1 VLDAVPVV
9 GPLRDIE
16 RRIRVSRSLRPQ
28 LRGGLRRSERSGHER
43 AQFAAGEL
51 FVHESILPCLIEQV
65 EPARLSGSYAGRPRA
80 CLIQGETI
88 LANSLVAISEQ
99 IASTVEQV
107 AQSVVSVH
115 ARHPFESSGV
125 HWSPEIV
132 VTADHAL
139 RRDEGIRVTAP
150 DGSKL
155 DAEVVG
161 RDPGTDLAVLRV
173 KGLGTPVVT
182 KDENPSTIPGSI
194 VLAVGRSKDSAVA
207 AFGVISNISG
217 PSQTWRG
224 GRLDQV
230 VRLDLSLH
238 PAGAGGAIVGAP
250 GKLIGIATPAL
261 SRVSVFA
268 IPLSTVTRVTDSLLA
283 HGRVPRGY
291 LGVGLQPI
299 AIPEHLRSK
308 LNLASSTGLI
318 AISVENQGPAGQA
331 GMSIGDV
338 LVELG
343 GRVTQRTENVQEVL
357 SSEAVGKKIEA
368 RIMRGGNLVEL
379 PITIAERPRRG

>member
-1 VLDAVPVV
+1 LAT
-9 GPLRDIE
+9 
-16 RRIRVSRSLRPQ
+16 
-28 LRGGLRRSERSGHER
+28 
-43 AQFAAGEL
+43 A
-51 FVHESILPCLIEQV
+51 LI
-65 EPARLSGSYAGRPRA
+65 AL
-80 CLIQGETI
+80 
-88 LANSLVAISEQ
+88 SEQ
-99 IASTVEQV
+99 IASTVEQ
-107 AQSVVSVH
+107 AARSIVSVH
-115 ARHPFESSGV
+115 ARPRFDSSGV

-150 DGSKL
+150 DGSTL
-155 DAEVVG
+155 AAELVG

-173 KGLGTPVVT
+173 RGLGIPVTVREEKPANTPG
-182 KDENPSTIPGSI
+182 NI

-207 AFGVISNISG
+207 AFGVISNVSG
-217 PSQTWRG
+217 SSQTWRG

-230 VRLDLSLH
+230 IRLDLALH
-238 PAGAGGAIVGAP
+238 PAGAGGAVVAAS
-250 GKLIGIATPAL
+250 GKLLGIATPAL

-268 IPLSTVTRVTDSLLA
+268 IPLSTVARVTDSLLA

-318 AISVENQGPAGQA
+318 AITVEHDGPAGRA

-338 LVELG
+338 LLELG
-343 GRVTQRTENVQEVL
+343 GRATQRTEHVQEVL
-357 SSEAVGKKIEA
+357 SSESVGKKVVA
-368 RIMRGGNLVEL
+368 RILRGGNPIDIE
-379 PITIAERPRRG
+379 ITIAERPRRG

>member
-1 VLDAVPVV
+1 
-9 GPLRDIE
+9 
-16 RRIRVSRSLRPQ
+16 
-28 LRGGLRRSERSGHER
+28 
-43 AQFAAGEL
+43 
-51 FVHESILPCLIEQV
+51 
-65 EPARLSGSYAGRPRA
+65 
-80 CLIQGETI
+80 
-88 LANSLVAISEQ
+88 
-99 IASTVEQV
+99 
-107 AQSVVSVH
+107 
-115 ARHPFESSGV
+115 V

-150 DGSKL
+150 DGSSL
-155 DAEVVG
+155 SAELVG

-173 KGLGTPVVT
+173 QGLGIPVAARDEKPVT
-182 KDENPSTIPGSI
+182 TPGSV

-207 AFGVISNISG
+207 AFGVISNVSG

-230 VRLDLSLH
+230 VRLDLALH
-238 PAGAGGAIVGAP
+238 PAGAGGAVAGAA
-250 GKLIGIATPAL
+250 GKLLGIATPAL

-308 LNLASSTGLI
+308 LNPAVSTGLI
-318 AISVENQGPAGQA
+318 AITVEPDGPAGRA

-338 LVELG
+338 LLELG
-343 GRVTQRTENVQEVL
+343 GRATPRTENVQEVL
-357 SSEAVGKKIEA
+357 SSESVGKKVVA
-368 RIMRGGNLVEL
+368 RILRGGSPVEL
-379 PITIAERPRRG
+379 DITIAERPRRG

>member
-1 VLDAVPVV
+1 M
-9 GPLRDIE
+9 
-16 RRIRVSRSLRPQ
+16 
-28 LRGGLRRSERSGHER
+28 
-43 AQFAAGEL
+43 
-51 FVHESILPCLIEQV
+51 
-65 EPARLSGSYAGRPRA
+65 
-80 CLIQGETI
+80 
-88 LANSLVAISEQ
+88 ANSLVALSEQ

-107 AQSVVSVH
+107 AQSIVSVH
-115 ARHPFESSGV
+115 ARHRFESSGV

-139 RRDEGIRVTAP
+139 RRDDGIRVTAP

-173 KGLGTPVVT
+173 KGLGIPVAS
-182 KDENPSTIPGSI
+182 KDENLVTTTPGNI

-238 PAGAGGAIVGAP
+238 PAGAGGAVVGAS

-268 IPLSTVTRVTDSLLA
+268 IPLSTVNRVTDSLVA

-299 AIPEHLRSK
+299 AIPEHLKSK
-308 LNLASSTGLI
+308 LNLANSTGLI
-318 AISVENQGPAGQA
+318 AISVENEGPAGQA

-338 LVELG
+338 LLELG
-343 GRVTQRTENVQEVL
+343 GRATQRTENVQEVL
-357 SSEAVGKKIEA
+357 STEAVGKKIVA
-368 RIMRGGNLVEL
+368 RILRGGNLVEL
-379 PITIAERPRRG
+379 PITIGERPRRG

>member
-1 VLDAVPVV
+1 
-9 GPLRDIE
+9 
-16 RRIRVSRSLRPQ
+16 
-28 LRGGLRRSERSGHER
+28 
-43 AQFAAGEL
+43 
-51 FVHESILPCLIEQV
+51 
-65 EPARLSGSYAGRPRA
+65 
-80 CLIQGETI
+80 
-88 LANSLVAISEQ
+88 LANSLVALSEQ

-107 AQSVVSVH
+107 AQSIVSVH
-115 ARHPFESSGV
+115 ARHRFESSGV

-139 RRDEGIRVTAP
+139 RRDDGIRVTAP

-173 KGLGTPVVT
+173 KGLGIPVAS
-182 KDENPSTIPGSI
+182 KDENLVTTTPGNI

-238 PAGAGGAIVGAP
+238 PAGAGGAVVGAS

-268 IPLSTVTRVTDSLLA
+268 IPLSTVNRVTDSLVA

-299 AIPEHLRSK
+299 AIPEHLKSK
-308 LNLASSTGLI
+308 LNLANSTGLI
-318 AISVENQGPAGQA
+318 AISVENEGPAGQA

-338 LVELG
+338 LLELG
-343 GRVTQRTENVQEVL
+343 GRATQRTENVQEVL
-357 SSEAVGKKIEA
+357 STEAVGKKIVA
-368 RIMRGGNLVEL
+368 RILRGGNLVEL
-379 PITIAERPRRG
+379 PITIGERPRRG

>member
-1 VLDAVPVV
+1 
-9 GPLRDIE
+9 
-16 RRIRVSRSLRPQ
+16 
-28 LRGGLRRSERSGHER
+28 
-43 AQFAAGEL
+43 
-51 FVHESILPCLIEQV
+51 
-65 EPARLSGSYAGRPRA
+65 
-80 CLIQGETI
+80 
-88 LANSLVAISEQ
+88 LANSLVALSEQ
-99 IASTVEQV
+99 IASTVEQA
-107 AQSVVSVH
+107 AQSIVSVH
-115 ARHPFESSGV
+115 ARPRFDSSGV

-155 DAEVVG
+155 EADLVG

-173 KGLGTPVVT
+173 KGLAIPVASQ
-182 KDENPSTIPGSI
+182 DENPATTPGNI
-194 VLAVGRSKDSAVA
+194 VLAIGRSKDSAVA

-238 PAGAGGAIVGAP
+238 PAGAGGAVVGAS
-250 GKLIGIATPAL
+250 GMLLGIATPAL

-268 IPLSTVTRVTDSLLA
+268 IPLSTVTRVTDNLLA

-308 LNLASSTGLI
+308 LNLANSVGLI
-318 AISVENQGPAGQA
+318 AISVENEGPAGQA

-338 LVELG
+338 LLELG
-343 GRVTQRTENVQEVL
+343 GRAMQRTENVQEVL
-357 SSEAVGKKIEA
+357 SSESVGKKVVA
-368 RIMRGGNLVEL
+368 RILRGGNPVEL
-379 PITIAERPRRG
+379 EITIAERPRRR

>member
-1 VLDAVPVV
+1 
-9 GPLRDIE
+9 
-16 RRIRVSRSLRPQ
+16 
-28 LRGGLRRSERSGHER
+28 
-43 AQFAAGEL
+43 
-51 FVHESILPCLIEQV
+51 LI
-65 EPARLSGSYAGRPRA
+65 AL
-80 CLIQGETI
+80 
-88 LANSLVAISEQ
+88 SEQ
-99 IASTVEQV
+99 IASTVELA
-107 AQSVVSVH
+107 AQSIVSVH
-115 ARHPFESSGV
+115 ARPRFDSSGV

-139 RRDEGIRVTAP
+139 RRDEGIRVTAA

-155 DAEVVG
+155 EAELVG

-173 KGLGTPVVT
+173 KGLGIPVSQRE
-182 KDENPSTIPGSI
+182 ENPAAAPGSI

-238 PAGAGGAIVGAP
+238 PAGAGGAVVSAS

-268 IPLSTVTRVTDSLLA
+268 IPLSTMTRVTDSLLA

-299 AIPEHLRSK
+299 AIPEHLKSK
-308 LNLASSTGLI
+308 LNLAGSTGLI
-318 AISVENQGPAGQA
+318 AITVEHEGPAGRA

-338 LVELG
+338 LLELG
-343 GRVTQRTENVQEVL
+343 GRAMQRTENVQEVL
-357 SSEAVGKKIEA
+357 SSEPVGKKIAA
-368 RIMRGGNLVEL
+368 RILRGGNPMEIE
-379 PITIAERPRRG
+379 ITIAERPRRA

>member
-1 VLDAVPVV
+1 ML
-9 GPLRDIE
+9 GI
-16 RRIRVSRSLRPQ
+16 
-28 LRGGLRRSERSGHER
+28 
-43 AQFAAGEL
+43 
-51 FVHESILPCLIEQV
+51 
-65 EPARLSGSYAGRPRA
+65 
-80 CLIQGETI
+80 GETT
-88 LANSLVAISEQ
+88 LANALVALSEH

-107 AQSVVSVH
+107 AQSILSVH
-115 ARHPFESSGV
+115 ARHRFESSGV

-139 RRDEGIRVTAP
+139 RRDEGIRVTLP
-150 DGSKL
+150 DGSK
-155 DAEVVG
+155 
-161 RDPGTDLAVLRV
+161 TDLAVLRV
-173 KGLGTPVVT
+173 KGLGIPVT
-182 KDENPSTIPGSI
+182 SKDENPVGTPGSI

-238 PAGAGGAIVGAP
+238 PAGAGGAVVGAS

-308 LNLASSTGLI
+308 LKLASSTGLI
-318 AISVENQGPAGQA
+318 AISVENEGPAGQA

-338 LVELG
+338 LLELG
-343 GRVTQRTENVQEVL
+343 GRATQRTENVQEVL

-368 RIMRGGNLVEL
+368 RILRGGNLVEL

>member
-1 VLDAVPVV
+1 ML
-9 GPLRDIE
+9 GI
-16 RRIRVSRSLRPQ
+16 
-28 LRGGLRRSERSGHER
+28 
-43 AQFAAGEL
+43 
-51 FVHESILPCLIEQV
+51 
-65 EPARLSGSYAGRPRA
+65 
-80 CLIQGETI
+80 GETT
-88 LANSLVAISEQ
+88 LANALVALSEH

-107 AQSVVSVH
+107 AQSILSVH
-115 ARHPFESSGV
+115 ARHRFESSGV

-139 RRDEGIRVTAP
+139 RRDEGIRVTLP
-150 DGSKL
+150 DGSKA

-173 KGLGTPVVT
+173 KGLGIPVT
-182 KDENPSTIPGSI
+182 SKDENPVGTPGSI

-230 VRLDLSLH
+230 VRLELSLH
-238 PAGAGGAIVGAP
+238 PAGAGGAVVGAS

-308 LNLASSTGLI
+308 LKLASSTGLI
-318 AISVENQGPAGQA
+318 AISVENEGPAGQA

-338 LVELG
+338 LLELG
-343 GRVTQRTENVQEVL
+343 GRATQRTENVQEVL

-368 RIMRGGNLVEL
+368 RILRGGNLVEL